1 MVQTSTLT
9 LLATMMASAWANR
22 LTLSCPSTN
31 ASSAC
36 VMNANG
42 TATPIAINMNSI
54 ESLNATKKSIDTVDC
69 QTLQASKFTRLNLSY
84 NALSSM
90 ENLLCLPSSLQ
101 VLDVS
106 YNQLTAMENINWNS
120 FPNLTT

>member
-1 MVQTSTLT
+1 
-9 LLATMMASAWANR
+9 
-22 LTLSCPSTN
+22 
-31 ASSAC
+31 
-36 VMNANG
+36 
-42 TATPIAINMNSI
+42 
-54 ESLNATKKSIDTVDC
+54 
-69 QTLQASKFTRLNLSY
+69 NLSY

-120 FPNLTT
+120 FPNLTTLILRGNAVASMRNTSFPPTLTTLYCFHSLERLR

>member
-1 MVQTSTLT
+1 
-9 LLATMMASAWANR
+9 
-22 LTLSCPSTN
+22 
-31 ASSAC
+31 
-36 VMNANG
+36 
-42 TATPIAINMNSI
+42 
-54 ESLNATKKSIDTVDC
+54 
-69 QTLQASKFTRLNLSY
+69 NLSY

-120 FPNLTT
+120 FPNLTTLILRGNAIASMRNTSFPSTLTTLYCFHSLERLR

>member
-1 MVQTSTLT
+1 MVQITFRFFV
-9 LLATMMASAWANR
+9 ATAYMTAVAVANIFV
-22 LTLSCPSTN
+22 CPS
-31 ASSAC
+31 SLSPC
-36 VMNANG
+36 FVKSLNG
-42 TATPIAINMNSI
+42 TATTPVEIVSSGDINASKMDITTI
-54 ESLNATKKSIDTVDC
+54 ECTR
-69 QTLQASKFTRLNLSY
+69 LQASSLIRLNLSY

-120 FPNLTT
+120 FPNLTTL